1 MKKLI
6 FVILLT
12 HGVFSG
18 ISQCDADRYANDC
31 VSGLAEGFN
40 FLKSYHING
49 EPDLEKVEYSY
60 VFTKGTQYAL
70 KVCDSNSKVGLV
82 ATIFDGKRNKIASNK
97 IKDQVVG
104 AIAFPCN
111 ATGIY
116 YIQFTFDTL
125 AARCGGSALSFKR

>member
-1 MKKLI
+1 MIKHI
-6 FVILLT
+6 IGLL
-12 HGVFSG
+12 F
-18 ISQCDADRYANDC
+18 ISVGDAGYGQCAAEKYTNEC
-31 VSGLAEGFN
+31 VASLPEGFN
-40 FLKSYHING
+40 FLKSYQING

-70 KVCDSNSKVGLV
+70 KLCDANSKGGLV
-82 ATIFDGKRNKIASNK
+82 ATIVDAKRNKIASNK
-97 IKDQVVG
+97 IKDQVVS

-116 YIQFTFDTL
+116 YIQFTFESM